1 MSHAPDVEEFA
12 PDRYMVRNVR
22 AYPIL
27 KGEGVLRGQQ
37 FELTSWR
44 RDGLIGRLRMAGL
57 SVSTLSDQIEALPP
71 LPPAAGPGRSGWRA
85 LTSPIERFSHFDPT
99 TLHWQPIEPTTR
111 EGMPGVVLA
120 SGAALRRRK
129 GRGAA
134 DFYIA
139 APERG
144 GGIRLLPADET
155 GALLAG
161 YANATAAA
169 PRTLNVEVQG
179 EALVLPAIELP
190 PPYRQLLEHLIAAG
204 NPPGQVVGRGR
215 ELAERL
221 YAKLGIQ
228 LTTQV

>member
-44 RDGLIGRLRMAGL
+44 RDGLVGRLRMAGL
-57 SVSTLSDQIEALPP
+57 SVSTLSDQIDALPALPP
-71 LPPAAGPGRSGWRA
+71 ASGVGRSGWRA
-85 LTSPIERFSHFDPT
+85 LTSPIERFSHFDPL
-99 TLHWQPIEPTTR
+99 TLHWQPIEPTER
-111 EGMPGVVLA
+111 EGLPGVVLV

-144 GGIRLLPADET
+144 DGIRLLPADET
-155 GALLAG
+155 VAILAG

-169 PRTLNVEVQG
+169 PRALSVEVQG
-179 EALVLPAIELP
+179 EALILPEIELP

-204 NPPGQVVGRGR
+204 DRPSMVTGRGR

-221 YAKLGIQ
+221 YAKLGLQ
-228 LTTQV
+228 LIAQV